1 MNKLFKIMQMDQ
13 GIKRA
18 LAIYGMKNGQSQVYG
33 VTGVQKSA
41 LLAAAYQSDSRTM
54 VIVTSNYEAVEYLRA
69 DFATLIPE
77 AVVLELPVLD
87 IVTFTAAAKGIEL
100 AARRMDVL
108 GRILRGEKVIVLATA
123 EAAMQKVLGKED
135 FENSRITI
143 KNGGE
148 IIREQLIESLVG
160 FGYERVDQVEAIAQF
175 SARGGIID
183 IFPINHKMP
192 IRLEL
197 FGDEVD
203 SLREFDII
211 TQRSIHSVTQID
223 VVPLSEVESG
233 GKHSV
238 FLSYFSEK
246 TTVIFDEAA
255 RIREEMTNLVKENPE
270 IKKNTFNWSD
280 LVTVG
285 KNYNVLYLSLMLQ
298 KIPHTEPG
306 EIISITAKGVA
317 PFHGQMDMV
326 LGELKSWQERSFN
339 TVIFMSNQEK
349 AISMQQNLLEE
360 GIHAIFAG
368 DIPVLVPGNTLVTVG
383 VLSAGF
389 ELPHAHFVVLTE
401 KDIIGRQKKKPRP
414 RVAKGQQIA
423 YFRDIKSGDYVVHIN
438 HGIGKYVGVETLVV
452 GDVHKDYLHIR
463 YAGEDKLYVPTDQVQ
478 LLQKY
483 VGSEGDAP
491 RLSKMGGSEWIK
503 AKGKAEKAVADMA
516 KELLEIYAER
526 QVVTG
531 FAFEPDTPWQKE
543 FEDAFPFEETPDQL
557 VSIAEIKADMEQP
570 RPMDRLLCGD
580 VGFGKTEVAIRAA
593 FKAVMNGKQ
602 VAVLVPTT
610 VLAQQ
615 HYQTFSARFA
625 DSGLTVDVISR
636 FRSAKEQKNTVE
648 ALANGKVDV
657 LIGTHRI
664 LQSDV
669 KFKDIGLL
677 IVDEEQR
684 FGVKQKEK
692 LKKWSAQID
701 ILTLSATPIP
711 RTLHMSLVGARDM
724 SIIETPP
731 EERFPVQS
739 YVVEYE
745 EEIIRDAIK
754 RELKRGGQVYFVY
767 NRVQTI
773 DKMHRRLSEML
784 PDAKIRVAHGQMP
797 EELLERSML
806 DFYEGHDDVLLC
818 TSIIENGLDVP
829 NANTIIVYDADRF
842 GLSQLYQM
850 RGRVG
855 RSHRMA
861 FAYFTYRQDKV
872 LTEVAEKRLQAIKE
886 FAELGA
892 GFKIAMRDLE
902 IRGAGNILGAQQ
914 HGNIV
919 SVGFEMYCRLL
930 DEAVQKLKT
939 GQIIEVVPEP
949 VLEFNIDAYISGD
962 YISDAMHKMEIY
974 QRIAASRSEQHIADL
989 LDELIDRFGEPPICV
1004 INLLEVV
1011 KIKNLART
1019 IGIRSVIQHPSY
1031 IEVMFIDRPNVEPAQ
1046 IMALKEAFPTRV
1058 NVYPDGIKLKT
1069 LQIGNASLLAW
1080 LVKVFTKLI

>member
-1 MNKLFKIMQMDQ
+1 MNKLFKMMQTDQ

-18 LAIYGMKNGQSQVYG
+18 IATYEMKNGQSQVYG

-41 LLAAAYQSDSRTM
+41 LLAAAYESDSRPM

-77 AVVLELPVLD
+77 TIVLELPVLD

-108 GRILRGEKVIVLATA
+108 GRILRGEKIIVLATA
-123 EAAMQKVLGKED
+123 EAAMQKVLYKVD
-135 FENSRITI
+135 FENSRVTI

-148 IIREQLIESLVG
+148 IIREQFIESLVG
-160 FGYERVDQVEAIAQF
+160 FGYERVDQVEAIAEF
-175 SARGGIID
+175 SVRGGIID
-183 IFPINHKMP
+183 VFPINNKLP

-203 SLREFDII
+203 SLREFDTA
-211 TQRSIHSVTQID
+211 TQRSINSVAQVDI
-223 VVPLSEVESG
+223 VPLSEVDYA
-233 GKHSV
+233 GKQAV
-238 FLSYFSEK
+238 FLSYLPEIA
-246 TTVIFDEAA
+246 TVIFDEAA
-255 RIREEMTNLVKENPE
+255 RIREEITKLIKENPE
-270 IKKNTFNWSD
+270 IKKNTFNWLD
-280 LVTVG
+280 LVTVA

-298 KIPHTEPG
+298 KIPYTEPG

-317 PFHGQMDMV
+317 PFHGQMEMV

-339 TVIFMSNQEK
+339 TVIFMSTREK
-349 AISMQQNLLEE
+349 AISMQQNLLED
-360 GIHAIFAG
+360 GVHASFVEQ
-368 DIPVLVPGNTLVTVG
+368 IPVLVPGNTLVIIG

-438 HGIGKYVGVETLVV
+438 HGIGKYVGVETLIV

-503 AKGKAEKAVADMA
+503 ARGKAEKAVADMA
-516 KELLEIYAER
+516 KELLEIYAQR

-531 FAFEPDTPWQKE
+531 FSFEPDTPWQKE

-615 HYQTFSARFA
+615 HYQTFGARFA
-625 DSGLTVDVISR
+625 DSGLVVDVISR
-636 FRSAKEQKNTVE
+636 FRSAKEQRGTVE

-669 KFKDIGLL
+669 TFKDIGLL

-692 LKKWSAQID
+692 LKRWCAHID

-773 DKMHRRLSEML
+773 DKMYRRLSEML

-797 EELLERSML
+797 EEMLERAML

-861 FAYFTYRQDKV
+861 FAYFTYRRDKV

-974 QRIAASRSEQHIADL
+974 QRIAASRTEQHLTDL

-1004 INLLEVV
+1004 LNLLEVV
-1011 KIKNLART
+1011 KIKNLARI

-1031 IEVMFIDRPNVEPAQ
+1031 VEVIFIDRPNVEPDQ
-1046 IMALKEAFPTRV
+1046 IMALKETFPTRV
-1058 NVYPDGIKLKT
+1058 NVYPGGIRLKT
-1069 LQIGNASLLAW
+1069 LQIGNSSLLVW
-1080 LVKVFTKLI
+1080 LVKVFAKLI